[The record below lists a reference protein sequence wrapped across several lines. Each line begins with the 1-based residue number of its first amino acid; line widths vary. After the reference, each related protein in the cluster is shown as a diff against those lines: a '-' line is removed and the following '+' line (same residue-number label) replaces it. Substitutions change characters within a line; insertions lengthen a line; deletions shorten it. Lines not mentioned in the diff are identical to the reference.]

1 MTGRVRRL
9 GMLLLLGRGGVCGLG
24 GFWPVIGWT
33 WINFGGILSPGR
45 ILGSL
50 TGVGMALGFWE
61 VTGLPLAS
69 KPSSLLLG
77 LYVEGSSGSSGR
89 ESIRDGGFSCFS
101 VWLEVVGRSGLYV
114 WLLSER
120 GDGGLSG
127 LFIFPIH
134 FLVYLGACALGTGIS
149 PIGGPVGVL
158 SPFNMRN

>member
-1 MTGRVRRL
+1 
-9 GMLLLLGRGGVCGLG
+9 MLVLVGRGGVCGLG
-24 GFWPVIGWT
+24 WFWPVIGWT
-33 WINFGGILSPGR
+33 WINLGGILSPGR

-50 TGVGMALGFWE
+50 TGVGIALGFWV

-69 KPSSLLLG
+69 KPSSLLIG
-77 LYVEGSSGSSGR
+77 LCVEGSRGSSGR
-89 ESIRDGGFSCFS
+89 ESIRDGGCSHFS
-101 VWLEVVGRSGLYV
+101 VCLEVDGCSGLYT

-134 FLVYLGACALGTGIS
+134 FLVYFGACALGTGIS